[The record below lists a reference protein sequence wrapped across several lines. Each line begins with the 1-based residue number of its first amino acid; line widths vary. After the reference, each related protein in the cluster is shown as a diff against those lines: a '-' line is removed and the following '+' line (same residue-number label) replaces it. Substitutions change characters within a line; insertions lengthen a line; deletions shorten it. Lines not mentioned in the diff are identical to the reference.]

1 MAVWK
6 KSNTFFHH
14 AHDCS
19 WKPWSLKSL
28 ILDNPIARETS
39 ENWNVH
45 KSYAEDGELVE
56 VVFLDA
62 VKEGYFD
69 PSADGQRVA

>member
-1 MAVWK
+1 MNFACYWPE
-6 KSNTFFHH
+6 
-14 AHDCS
+14 DD
-19 WKPWSLKSL
+19 
-28 ILDNPIARETS
+28 ILQVRVSDKPIAREAS

-69 PSADGQRVA
+69 PATDGERGV

>member
-1 MAVWK
+1 M
-6 KSNTFFHH
+6 NH
-14 AHDCS
+14 ARYWPDDDILQVRIS
-19 WKPWSLKSL
+19 GKP
-28 ILDNPIARETS
+28 IDRETS
-39 ENWNVH
+39 ENWNIH

-69 PSADGQRVA
+69 PAADGTRVV

>member
-1 MAVWK
+1 M
-6 KSNTFFHH
+6 NH
-14 AHDCS
+14 ARYWPEDD
-19 WKPWSLKSL
+19 
-28 ILDNPIARETS
+28 ILQVRFSDKPIARETS

-56 VVFLDA
+56 VVFLGA

-69 PSADGQRVA
+69 PSADGKRVA

>member
-1 MAVWK
+1 LH
-6 KSNTFFHH
+6 STLDH
-14 AHDCS
+14 ASYWPEDD
-19 WKPWSLKSL
+19 
-28 ILDNPIARETS
+28 ILQVRFSDKPIARETS

-45 KSYAEDGELVE
+45 KSYAEDGELME

-69 PSADGQRVA
+69 PSADGKRVA